1 MTENLWRKSTNAVVA
16 GKSKW
21 YDFEVVRQ
29 RAEVEE
35 YPPTMD
41 FLAWMYEGGQG
52 LERDYKNAFI

>member
-1 MTENLWRKSTNAVVA
+1 MTENLCRKSTNAVVA

-35 YPPTMD
+35 YPSTMD
-41 FLAWMYEGGQG
+41 FLA
-52 LERDYKNAFI
+52 